1 MTSTK
6 VFVMRAGDY
15 SHSSCR
21 DGRSRTGRLSEPPR
35 LARMH
40 ATCTPRGKRLQP
52 CERVDAHAQRG
63 DLKIR
68 EVIAH
73 FRLSFFATSSTR
85 AIDDR
90 LLRDLVLAATDSR
103 SPLSCPTVLHERE
116 GGDGDSH
123 SDEGGRGKVM
133 RLFPDEGVAHVARRA
148 GASVA
153 G

>member
-1 MTSTK
+1 
-6 VFVMRAGDY
+6 
-15 SHSSCR
+15 
-21 DGRSRTGRLSEPPR
+21 
-35 LARMH
+35 MH

-133 RLFPDEGVAHVARRA
+133 IAHDEVHDRSDSGYEELHGGDPTTLTVRTRW
-148 GASVA
+148 
-153 G
+153 